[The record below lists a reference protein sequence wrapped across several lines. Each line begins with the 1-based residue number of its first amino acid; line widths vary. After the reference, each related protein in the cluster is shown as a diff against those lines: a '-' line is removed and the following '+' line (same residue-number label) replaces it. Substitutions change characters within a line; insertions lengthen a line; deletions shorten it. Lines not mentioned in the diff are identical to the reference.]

1 MNPTI
6 GHCVPSYAKYGGGY
20 YCYIT
25 GLPTFFAK
33 TIRVANGYFKNH
45 GVDMVRL

>member
-1 MNPTI
+1 MPTV
-6 GHCVPSYAKYGGGY
+6 GHCVPSYAKYGGGF
-20 YCYIT
+20 YCYIV

-33 TIRVANGYFKNH
+33 NLKIAKEWFNGH